1 MFTGIVEEIG
11 RIKEFSRLSSG
22 AKIAVECCEIL
33 AGTKLGDSIA
43 INGCCQTVTEIGGNY
58 FKADVSEETL
68 RITNFGTLKPGV
80 KVNLERALTPA
91 SRMGGHIVQ
100 GHIDCTGKFLRFE
113 KLSDFYNLTFE
124 VPAEFSR
131 YIVYKGSIA
140 VDGVSLTIASVRDNI
155 FTVAV
160 IPHTYQNTT
169 MQDLKSGDIV
179 NIETDI
185 LGRYVE
191 KFLLVDN
198 NSRTINEEFLRENGF
213 V

>member
-22 AKIAVECCEIL
+22 AKRAVECCEIL

-80 KVNLERALTPA
+80 KVNLERSLTPA